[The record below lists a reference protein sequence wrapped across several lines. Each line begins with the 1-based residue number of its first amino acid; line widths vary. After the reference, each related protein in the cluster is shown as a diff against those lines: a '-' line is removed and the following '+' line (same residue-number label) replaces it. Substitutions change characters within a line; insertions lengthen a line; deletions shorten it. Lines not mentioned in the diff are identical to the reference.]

1 MKEPSYNF
9 LLLLV
14 PQRCARNAQSLETW
28 KQLNCP
34 GHHLPGVLP
43 TGAATPGFSPRW
55 HSICMPVHLATSCQ
69 LLAPHLCLEGFPQV
83 SAHLATIYSHL
94 TDAEW
99 PVPSTSFRPTCTV
112 TSHSSFM
119 LCLHCGGLVAADQ
132 LWSRQLVNFPGVYWV
147 AIIPFPMGSKLHPRK
162 GAPFGVCPSL
172 STFPLP

>member
-1 MKEPSYNF
+1 MCSECTVPWKPGSNWTALAIIF
-9 LLLLV
+9 LGFSW
-14 PQRCARNAQSLETW
+14 Q
-28 KQLNCP
+28 
-34 GHHLPGVLP
+34 GVLLQASP
-43 TGAATPGFSPRW
+43 HIGTPSACLYTWPLAANCLHPISALKACHRRLHTWPPSMF
-55 HSICMPVHLATSCQ
+55 TSQ
-69 LLAPHLCLEGFPQV
+69 TQNDPLP
-83 SAHLATIYSHL
+83 Y
-94 TDAEW
+94 
-99 PVPSTSFRPTCTV
+99 TSFRPTCTV